1 MVDVDVNRRKKESSE
16 EVVNNQMTLG
26 IDLVFELFF
35 SLVKDYM
42 ST

>member
-16 EVVNNQMTLG
+16 EVVNNEMTLW
-26 IDLVFELFF
+26 IDWVFELFF
-35 SLVKDYM
+35 SLVQDYM